1 MAKDKEK
8 KHEHAAPIKKGDK
21 YFCPHCGVEIPM
33 NQPCPTCKLDIDWKK
48 I

>member
-8 KHEHAAPIKKGDK
+8 NHEHTPVKVGDK
-21 YFCPHCGVEIPM
+21 YICPKCHAEVPL
-33 NQPCPTCKLDIDWKK
+33 NKPCPTCKLDIDWKK